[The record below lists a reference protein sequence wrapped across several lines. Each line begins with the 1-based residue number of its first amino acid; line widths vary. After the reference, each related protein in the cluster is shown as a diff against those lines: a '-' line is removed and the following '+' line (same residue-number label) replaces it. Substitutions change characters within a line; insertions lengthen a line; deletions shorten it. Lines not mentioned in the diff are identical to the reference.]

1 MKIAEYRFFKEAK
14 GITNN
19 SNHVK
24 KDYVFCAYPG
34 KKFDGAEFIKD
45 AIEKGAKFILIE
57 AAKEIKLL
65 QKNYPKINIIR
76 FKNIASN
83 QKKIL
88 DSFYGNLNQNIKLI
102 GITGTNGKTSTGFWL
117 DFLINKHIQPSKLIG
132 TISKEKNIQ
141 NTTPDLFVLYDLFH
155 KNINKIKNFVLE
167 VSSHGIDQQRIKG
180 LNFEYGIFTNL
191 SRDHLDY
198 HKTMTNYFSV
208 KERFFLENVKNCSI
222 INIDDKYGARL
233 YQNLK
238 TLNKKVLTFGY
249 SKHADIKIIH
259 SSASSMS
266 KSETE
271 FELEIKNKRYQFE
284 SNIIGNFNILN
295 LVGALAVCHLK
306 KISMSALIK
315 TVKKLPIP
323 EGRLEMF
330 NKKINNTNKKIFIDY
345 AHSPDGLKNVLETI
359 KSKYKKKLTLVFGC
373 GGDRDLGKRKL
384 MGQVSNQ
391 YADYVFITSD
401 NPRSED
407 PMKIA
412 QQISNHV
419 TINKKIVI
427 NRKKAIEEALKQRS
441 NEVILIAGKG
451 HENHQIL
458 KDKTIFFS
466 DKEVVKSFKG

>member
-57 AAKEIKLL
+57 AVKEIKLL

-76 FKNIASN
+76 FKNIPSN

-88 DSFYGNLNQNIKLI
+88 DTFYGNLNQNIKLI

-373 GGDRDLGKRKL
+373 GGDRDVGKRKL

-407 PMKIA
+407 PMTIA

-451 HENHQIL
+451 HENYQIL

>member
-57 AAKEIKLL
+57 AVKEIKLL

-141 NTTPDLFVLYDLFH
+141 NTTPDLFVLYGLFH

-373 GGDRDLGKRKL
+373 GGDRDVGKRKL

-407 PMKIA
+407 PMTIA

-451 HENHQIL
+451 HENYQIL

>member
-57 AAKEIKLL
+57 AVKEIKLL

-266 KSETE
+266 KSKTE

-373 GGDRDLGKRKL
+373 GGDRDVGKRKL

-407 PMKIA
+407 PMTIA

-427 NRKKAIEEALKQRS
+427 NRKKQLKR
-441 NEVILIAGKG
+441 
-451 HENHQIL
+451 H
-458 KDKTIFFS
+458 
-466 DKEVVKSFKG
+466 

>member
-1 MKIAEYRFFKEAK
+1 MKIAEYRFFKEDK

-57 AAKEIKLL
+57 AVKEIKLL

-373 GGDRDLGKRKL
+373 GGDRDVGKRKL

-407 PMKIA
+407 PMTIA

-451 HENHQIL
+451 HENYQIL